1 MANDTELKVKITAE
15 LASIKAALDGLQ
27 AELRETGVAGKKS
40 GDATATSIDR
50 VATMAKRAALALGGM
65 ATAYATIRAGTGI
78 VKAADDMQRLEARL
92 KLTTKS
98 EIEYAKARDETY
110 RVAQQ
115 TGQQLSGVVDLYT
128 KLARSTQN
136 LGLDQDSLVRV
147 METVNK
153 TVSLS
158 GASAEAA
165 SASMMQFGQA
175 LSGPKFQA
183 EELNSIIEQTP
194 ELARAIERGLG
205 IQQGTLKRYAIE
217 VGLSGR
223 QAIAA
228 LLKVS
233 GDVDNEFA
241 KLPRTVSQAMTS
253 IRNDFAR
260 VASSSDLK
268 PLVAELENLR
278 AIITDPAI
286 VAGAVEVAQA
296 FVTGFGYAAQA
307 VAAVGN
313 AIKLL
318 TEKEARQS
326 AYIDGLNERLQL
338 AYDQREQ
345 ALAEGDDV
353 SGLDNQIAQLEERL
367 GSLAGAYNTV
377 AAARAES
384 ADQADRLSEF
394 EAALANEERARTV
407 KRLEDSGAEQAANE
421 AAKEATEDRQ
431 KKIADLITDLERE
444 AATTGKTAAEVAQY
458 ELAQLGASDATK
470 ARAAELSAVIA
481 KLEAQE
487 EAEKA
492 AAKAEEE
499 RQKRIK
505 EIPGDLAEVQ
515 NEILRLTGESAAAT
529 TNELRAKYAQLIA
542 DLKSISNTAGV
553 ELVENLINL
562 SVADAQIDELKSKIA
577 EVVGAFD
584 QAQQNAANRVATG
597 DQAPGAAR
605 NDVGVAGTAAIEQ
618 LQTYREQL
626 QKLADEDLPG
636 AAEAL
641 AQLDAQMADIAA
653 NSGGGLT
660 RAIQDLRK
668 EYAQMQEDFAGD
680 SINALRDNLANLFF
694 DLAEG
699 SKSAKEALKDFARGF
714 ALAMVEIAARALA
727 TLIVLQL
734 LDALFPGAG
743 KLAAGAGNLA
753 AGVKHTGGVAGQGG
767 TTRQVPGWLFA
778 GAARYHAG
786 GIAGA
791 IPLKPG
797 EVPAILQA
805 GEEVITQQ
813 DPRHTFNGGGTGGG
827 GGVQNVRINLLDDR
841 SNVGDYMSS
850 ADGERVL
857 LETLERNAMRAR
869 TVLGMG

>member
-27 AELRETGVAGKKS
+27 AELRETGAAGKKS
-40 GDATATSIDR
+40 GNDTANSIDR
-50 VATMAKRAALALGGM
+50 ISTMAKRAAIALGGM
-65 ATAYATIRAGTGI
+65 ATAYATIRAGVGI

-98 EIEYAKARDETY
+98 EIEYAKAREETY

-115 TGQQLSGVVDLYT
+115 TGQQLGGVIDLYT

-136 LGLDQDSLVRV
+136 LGIDQDSLVRV
-147 METVNK
+147 METANK

-158 GASAEAA
+158 GASTEAA
-165 SASMMQFGQA
+165 AASMMQFGQA

-233 GDVDNEFA
+233 GDVDKEFD

-278 AIITDPAI
+278 SIITDPAI

-296 FVTGFGYAAQA
+296 FVSGFGYAAKA

-318 TEKEARQS
+318 TDREARQT

-345 ALAEGDDV
+345 ALSAGDDV

-367 GSLAGAYNTV
+367 GSLVGAYNEV
-377 AAARAES
+377 AAARGEA

-394 EAALANEERARTV
+394 EAALANEERDRTV
-407 KRLEDSGAEQAANE
+407 KRLEAVGAEEAAND
-421 AAKEATEDRQ
+421 AAKDAAEARQ

-444 AATTGKTAAEVAQY
+444 AATTGKTAGEIAQY
-458 ELAQLGASDATK
+458 ELAQLGASEATK

-492 AAKAEEE
+492 AKKAEEE

-505 EIPGDLAEVQ
+505 EIPGELAEVQ
-515 NEILRLTGESAAAT
+515 NEILRLTGETAEAT
-529 TNELRAKYAQLIA
+529 TNELLAKYKQLIA
-542 DLKSISNTAGV
+542 DLKSIGNVAGV
-553 ELVENLINL
+553 ELVESLINL
-562 SVADAQIDELKSKIA
+562 SVADAQLDELKSKIA

-584 QAQQNAANRVATG
+584 QAQQNAANRVTTG
-597 DQAPGAAR
+597 DQSAGAAR
-605 NDVGVAGTAAIEQ
+605 NDVGVAGTAAIDQ
-618 LQTYREQL
+618 LSAYREQL

-653 NSGGGLT
+653 NSGGGMT

-680 SINALRDNLANLFF
+680 SINALRDSLSSLFV

-714 ALAMVEIAARALA
+714 AMAMVEIAARALA
-727 TLIVLQL
+727 TMLILQL

-743 KLAAGAGNLA
+743 KLAAASGNIA
-753 AGVKHTGGVAGQGG
+753 AGVKHTGGIAGQGG

-778 GAARYHAG
+778 GAARYHSG

-791 IPLKPG
+791 NPLKPG
-797 EVPAILQA
+797 EVPAILKA

-813 DPRHTFNGGGTGGG
+813 DPRHTMNGGGTGGG
-827 GGVQNVRINLLDDR
+827 GAQSVRINLIDDR
-841 SNVGDYMSS
+841 GNIGDYMSS

-857 LETLERNAMRAR
+857 LETLERNSMRAR